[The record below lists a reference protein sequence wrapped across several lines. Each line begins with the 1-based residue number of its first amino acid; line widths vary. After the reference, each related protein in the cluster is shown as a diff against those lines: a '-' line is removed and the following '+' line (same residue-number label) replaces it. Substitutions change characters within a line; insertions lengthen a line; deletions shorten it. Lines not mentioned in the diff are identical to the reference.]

1 MEERFSR
8 TALLLGDAA
17 MERLRSAK
25 IALFGLGGVGTSTA
39 EFLARS
45 GAARLWLY
53 DFDRITPSSCNRLLS
68 AGSATLG
75 MEKAAAMR
83 ARILDI
89 NPQAE
94 VAAEPLFLGPEN
106 AAAVLAAGAFDLV
119 IDAIDSLNPKVS
131 LLEAAVLGNHP
142 VISSMGA
149 AARTDP
155 ALVGTTT
162 LWKTHNCPLA
172 AKVRQGLRRRGVRA
186 KIPVVYSRELP
197 AAPLPPEADNSADA
211 LSRYPRGRVRNI
223 QPSCVWIPAVFAA
236 HLVALAVKALG
247 LKPHPNA

>member
-17 MERLRSAK
+17 MEKLRTAR
-25 IALFGLGGVGTSTA
+25 IALFGLGGVGTCTA

-75 MEKAAAMR
+75 SEKAAAMR
-83 ARILDI
+83 TRILDI
-89 NPQAE
+89 NPQAA
-94 VAAEPLFLGPEN
+94 VTACPLFLGPEN
-106 AAAVLAAGAFDLV
+106 AAAVLAEGAFDLV

-131 LLEAAVLGNHP
+131 LLEAAVRGNHP

-155 ALVGTTT
+155 AQVSTTT

-172 AKVRQGLRRRGVRA
+172 AKVRQGLRRRNIMA

-197 AAPLPPEADNSADA
+197 APPLPPETDNKADA
-211 LSRYPRGRVRNI
+211 ELRYPRGRVRNI

-236 HLVALAVKALG
+236 HLVTLALITLG
-247 LKPHPNA
+247 AASRSPE